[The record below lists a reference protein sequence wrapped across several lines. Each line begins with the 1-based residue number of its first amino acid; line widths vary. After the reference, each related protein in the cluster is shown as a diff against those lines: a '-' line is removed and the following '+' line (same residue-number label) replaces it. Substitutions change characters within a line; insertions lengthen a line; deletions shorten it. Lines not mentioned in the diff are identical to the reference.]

1 MLALCR
7 SSVIGSF
14 CSKITQS
21 IDHPADIEEAAFC
34 QTRPPTAASSVN
46 MFDALSA
53 PRPSSSPASPRSL
66 NEELDNAANESI
78 NYQILRRTLGIENE
92 QKPGEIVRE
101 LRQTAEPLP
110 ISDSA
115 ATVSQ
120 AVIEQRG
127 LELNV
132 STGQSPQQVDPLVL
146 DLAGNGF
153 STSGLSRPVRFDL
166 DADGRIDSISAP
178 TGDDA
183 LLALDRNGNGRIDDG
198 RELFGDQHGA
208 ANGFAELARFDD
220 NGDGRIDAA
229 DAVFD
234 KLRLLRFDAQGR
246 QQLQTLG
253 EAGVSAIDLRARDVS
268 IALGAY
274 DQVAQLGRF
283 EFTDGRSG
291 QAADLLLAKR

>member
-1 MLALCR
+1 
-7 SSVIGSF
+7 
-14 CSKITQS
+14 
-21 IDHPADIEEAAFC
+21 
-34 QTRPPTAASSVN
+34 

-234 KLRLLRFDAQGR
+234 KLRLLHFDAQGR

>member
-1 MLALCR
+1 
-7 SSVIGSF
+7 
-14 CSKITQS
+14 
-21 IDHPADIEEAAFC
+21 
-34 QTRPPTAASSVN
+34 

-53 PRPSSSPASPRSL
+53 PRPNSSPASPRPPD
-66 NEELDNAANESI
+66 EEFDNAANESL
-78 NYQILRRTLGIENE
+78 NYQILRRTLGIEGE
-92 QKPGEIVRE
+92 QKPGEIARE
-101 LRQTAEPLP
+101 LRETAAPP
-110 ISDSA
+110 AVSSSA
-115 ATVSQ
+115 AVVSQ
-120 AVIEQRG
+120 ALIDQRG
-127 LELNV
+127 LELSVN
-132 STGQSPQQVDPLVL
+132 TGQTPQQVDPLVL

-153 STSGLSRPVRFDL
+153 TSGLNRPVRFDL
-166 DADGRIDSISAP
+166 DADGRMDSISVP

-234 KLRLLRFDAQGR
+234 KLLLLRFDGAGR
-246 QQLQTLG
+246 QQSQPLSA
-253 EAGVSAIDLRARDVS
+253 AGVSAIDLRVRDVS

-274 DQVAQLGRF
+274 DQIAQLGRF